1 MPYKIVLLDIRP
13 AATLSA
19 LLRIWEGAVRATHD
33 FLAESDIEQLLP
45 LVEQGLKEVP
55 KLAVVRDEAGD
66 GAGAELGFI
75 GLDDDGGKKIAMLF
89 IDPARHGQGL
99 GRRLVEFAVRRMGA
113 TLVDVNEQ
121 NTQGVGF
128 YHRLGIERFARSPLD
143 GQGRPF
149 PVLHLRLAK

>member
-1 MPYKIVLLDIRP
+1 MPYKIVLLDTRP

-33 FLAESDIEQLLP
+33 FLPESDIKQLLP

-55 KLAVVRDEAGD
+55 KLAVVRDE
-66 GAGAELGFI
+66 AGAELGFI

-89 IDPARHGQGL
+89 IDPARRGQGL

-128 YHRLGIERFARSPLD
+128 YHRLGFERFARSPLD